1 MNLDPGSI
9 ASLRA
14 SVTGAVVAP
23 GDAEFEEARKIWN
36 ASADRRPALIARCE
50 GTSDVQR
57 TLAFA
62 TDVGLPVAL
71 RSGGHSVAGFSTCD
85 DGIVIDLSN
94 LKAVNVDAELRVAR
108 ADAGVTLGEFDR
120 ATQGHG
126 LATTMGIVSLTGIT
140 GLTLG
145 GGFGW
150 LMRKYG
156 LACDNLLSAEIVLAD
171 GTQVTVNEEDS
182 PELLW
187 GLKGGGGNF
196 GVVTSL
202 EYRVH
207 PVGPLVLG
215 GGIPYPA
222 ARGRDLL
229 HFYRDFTSSAP
240 DELTTYAAF
249 TAGPDGSPVAALA
262 ACYSGDIEEGERLLA
277 PTRSAVGSPLMD
289 GLGPK
294 PYLELQSRIDDSYP
308 PGQYHYW
315 RSCFL
320 DELTDEVIEIL
331 VDRSNDSPSP
341 PLLEIVIEQMGGAIR
356 SGDGAFAHREA
367 AYDVLIDANW
377 KNPDDAERCVQW
389 ARETA
394 AALAPYARGGY
405 VNYEPDSG
413 KETAGSTYGSSAARL
428 RSLKSRYDPQNV
440 FRLNQNITPSQ

>member
-1 MNLDPGSI
+1 MNLDTGTL

-14 SVTGAVVAP
+14 SMSGAVVIP
-23 GDAEFEEARKIWN
+23 GDAEFEKARRIWN
-36 ASADRRPALIARCE
+36 ASADRRPALIALCE
-50 GTSDVQR
+50 ETSDVQR
-57 TLAFA
+57 TLALA
-62 TDVGLPVAL
+62 TDAGLPVAI

-94 LKAVNVDAELRVAR
+94 LKAVTVDTEMRVAR

-120 ATQGHG
+120 ATQEHG
-126 LATTMGIVSLTGIT
+126 LATTLGIVSMTGIT

-145 GGFGW
+145 GGLGW
-150 LMRKYG
+150 LMRAYG

-171 GTQVTVNEEDS
+171 GTQVTANEEDN

-187 GLKGGGGNF
+187 GLRGGGGNF
-196 GVVTSL
+196 GVVTAL

-207 PVGPLVLG
+207 PVGPVVFG
-215 GGIPYPA
+215 GGIAFPPA
-222 ARGRDLL
+222 RWRDLL
-229 HFYRDFTSSAP
+229 HFYREFTSDAP
-240 DELTTYAAF
+240 NELTMYAAS
-249 TAGPDGSPVAALA
+249 TAGPDGSPVAAMA
-262 ACYSGDIEEGERLLA
+262 ACYSDDIQEGERLLA
-277 PTRSAVGSPLMD
+277 PARSAVGPAMMD
-289 GLGPK
+289 GLGPV
-294 PYLELQSRIDDSYP
+294 PYLGLQSRIDASYP

-331 VDRSNDSPSP
+331 VDRRNDSPAP

-356 SGDGAFAHREA
+356 AGDGAFAHREA

-377 KNPDDAERCVQW
+377 ENPDDEERCVQW

-394 AALAPYARGGY
+394 AALEPYARGGY

-413 KETAGSTYGSSAARL
+413 NGTAQSTYGRSATRL

>member
-1 MNLDPGSI
+1 MNLDTGTI
-9 ASLRA
+9 ANLRA
-14 SVTGAVVAP
+14 SMSGAVVAP
-23 GDAEFEEARKIWN
+23 GDAAFDKARRIWN
-36 ASADRRPALIARCE
+36 ASADRRPALIAVCE
-50 GTSDVQR
+50 ETSDVQR
-57 TLAFA
+57 ALALA
-62 TDVGLPVAL
+62 TDAGLPVAI

-94 LKAVNVDAELRVAR
+94 LKAVTVDTERRVAR
-108 ADAGVTLGEFDR
+108 ADAGVTLGGFDR
-120 ATQGHG
+120 ATQEHG
-126 LATTMGIVSLTGIT
+126 LATTLGIVSMTGIT

-145 GGFGW
+145 GGLGW
-150 LMRKYG
+150 LMRKHG

-171 GTQVTVNEEDS
+171 GTQVTANEEDD

-202 EYRVH
+202 EYRLH
-207 PVGPLVLG
+207 PIGPMVFG
-215 GGIPYPA
+215 GPVAYAPDA
-222 ARGRDLL
+222 GRDLL
-229 HFYRDFTSSAP
+229 HFYREFSASAP
-240 DELTTYAAF
+240 HELTTYAAF

-262 ACYSGDIEEGERLLA
+262 ACHCGDLSEAERLLA
-277 PTRSAVGSPLMD
+277 PARSAVGSPLAD
-289 GLGPK
+289 ALGPI
-294 PYLELQSRIDDSYP
+294 PYLDLQSRIDASYP

-331 VDRSNDSPSP
+331 VERSNDSPAP

-356 SGDGAFAHREA
+356 AGDGAFAHREA

-377 KNPDDAERCVQW
+377 ENPDDEERCVRW

-394 AALAPYARGGY
+394 AALEPYARGGY

-413 KETAGSTYGSSAARL
+413 NEAARSTYGSSAARL
-428 RSLKSRYDPQNV
+428 RSLKSRFDPQNV
-440 FRLNQNITPSQ
+440 FRLNQNITPSR

>member
-1 MNLDPGSI
+1 MNLDTGTL

-14 SVTGAVVAP
+14 SMSGAVVVP
-23 GDAEFEEARKIWN
+23 GDAEFEKARRIWN
-36 ASADRRPALIARCE
+36 ASADRRPALIALCQ

-57 TLAFA
+57 TLALA
-62 TDVGLPVAL
+62 TDAGLPVAI

-94 LKAVNVDAELRVAR
+94 LKAVTVDTEMRVAR

-120 ATQGHG
+120 ATQEHG
-126 LATTMGIVSLTGIT
+126 LATTMGIVSMTGIT

-145 GGFGW
+145 GGLGW
-150 LMRKYG
+150 LMRKHG

-171 GTQVTVNEEDS
+171 GTQVTANEEDN

-187 GLKGGGGNF
+187 GLRGGGGNF

-207 PVGPLVLG
+207 PVGPVVFG
-215 GGIPYPA
+215 GGLPFPA

-249 TAGPDGSPVAALA
+249 TAGPDGAPVAAMA
-262 ACYSGDIEEGERLLA
+262 ACYSGDIQEGERLLA
-277 PTRSAVGSPLMD
+277 PARSAVGPPLMD
-289 GLGPK
+289 GLGPL
-294 PYLELQSRIDDSYP
+294 PYLQLQSRIDASYP
-308 PGQYHYW
+308 PGHYHYW

-320 DELTDEVIEIL
+320 DELTDEVIDIL
-331 VDRSNDSPSP
+331 LDRRNDSPAP

-356 SGDGAFAHREA
+356 AGDGAFAHREA

-377 KNPDDAERCVQW
+377 ENPEDGERCVAW

-394 AALAPYARGGY
+394 AALEPYARGGY

-413 KETAGSTYGSSAARL
+413 NGTARSTYGRSGARL